1 MLTNWNRLNAG
12 KKLGYLLM
20 FLSVAGAILYGFWLL
35 GAFPFLD
42 PDAAVKTTALL
53 VMLFLF
59 LVIGFIGYVAA
70 TTTPPKPI
78 KR

>member
-1 MLTNWNRLNAG
+1 MNIG
-12 KKLGYLLM
+12 KMLGYLLM
-20 FLSVAGAILYGFWLL
+20 FLAVGGAILYALWLL
-35 GAFPFLD
+35 GAIPFLD
-42 PDAAVKTTALL
+42 PEAAVKTTALL

-70 TTTPPKPI
+70 TTKPPKPI